1 MLPPAEVRDPSE
13 PAGGIRALARKLRT
27 PESGLLG
34 QGVRF
39 ALSGGTVALVYLGST
54 TVLAEVVG
62 LPFQAALAIGFSL
75 GLVVHFT
82 LQRLFVWTH
91 HEEFALPLS
100 HQIGRYLI
108 AAAVQYGVT
117 AASTGLLPS
126 ALGISAEIVYLGTV
140 AVVLS
145 SNFLLFRHGIF
156 HAKAVTLPR

>member
-1 MLPPAEVRDPSE
+1 
-13 PAGGIRALARKLRT
+13 
-27 PESGLLG
+27 
-34 QGVRF
+34 
-39 ALSGGTVALVYLGST
+39 VALVYLGST

-108 AAAVQYGVT
+108 AAAAQYGVT

-126 ALGISAEIVYLGTV
+126 ALGISAEIVYLATV

-156 HAKAVTLPR
+156 HAKAVTSSG